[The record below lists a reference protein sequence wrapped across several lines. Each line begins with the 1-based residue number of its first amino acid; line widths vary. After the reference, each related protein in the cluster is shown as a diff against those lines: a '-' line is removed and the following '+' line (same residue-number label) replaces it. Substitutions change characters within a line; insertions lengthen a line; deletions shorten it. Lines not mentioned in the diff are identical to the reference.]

1 MTQTNLTNNQQKDQ
15 FKNRRKMAWLSFWF
29 LSVGAMVL
37 VVAGMTFTG
46 VADRVQAM
54 SFVLGTVFGVW
65 ASVIL
70 AYFGAST
77 FTQTRETKNQTDE
90 ISIRNS

>member
-29 LSVGAMVL
+29 LSGGATIL
-37 VVAGMTFTG
+37 VIAGLAFTG
-46 VADRVQAM
+46 VADRVSAM

-77 FTQTRETKNQTDE
+77 FTQTRDTSKQTDE
-90 ISIRNS
+90 LELGR